1 MGPAICFSPFDSS
14 HMPPLTLSDDARAQA
29 VATLRNYIAEHL
41 DQEIGD
47 LKATLLLDFVVSE
60 FGPTI
65 YNQAIADAR
74 AFLDERIADMA
85 SVCFHPEFPTS
96 VRRKR

>member
-1 MGPAICFSPFDSS
+1 
-14 HMPPLTLSDDARAQA
+14 MPPLALPDEARAQA
-29 VATLRNYIAEHL
+29 VAALRHYLADNL
-41 DQEIGD
+41 DQEVGD

-85 SVCFHPEFPTS
+85 SVCFHAEFPTT
-96 VRRKR
+96 VRRKP

>member
-1 MGPAICFSPFDSS
+1 
-14 HMPPLTLSDDARAQA
+14 MPPLALPEQARTQA
-29 VATLRNYIAEHL
+29 VAALRHYIAENL
-41 DQEIGD
+41 DQEVGD
-47 LKATLLLDFVVSE
+47 LKATLLLEFVVSE

-85 SVCFHPEFPTS
+85 SVCFHPEFPTT

>member
-1 MGPAICFSPFDSS
+1 
-14 HMPPLTLSDDARAQA
+14 MPPLALADDARAHA
-29 VATLRNYIAEHL
+29 VATLRHYIAENL
-41 DQEIGD
+41 DLEIGD

-60 FGPTI
+60 FGPSI

-74 AFLDERIADMA
+74 SFLDERIADMA
-85 SVCFHPEFPTS
+85 SVCFHAEFPTT

>member
-1 MGPAICFSPFDSS
+1 MPA
-14 HMPPLTLSDDARAQA
+14 LTLPDEARTHA
-29 VATLRNYIAEHL
+29 VASLRHYIAEHL

-65 YNQAIADAR
+65 YNQAIVDAR
-74 AFLDERIADMA
+74 AFLDERLADMA
-85 SVCFHPEFPTS
+85 SVCFHPEFPTT